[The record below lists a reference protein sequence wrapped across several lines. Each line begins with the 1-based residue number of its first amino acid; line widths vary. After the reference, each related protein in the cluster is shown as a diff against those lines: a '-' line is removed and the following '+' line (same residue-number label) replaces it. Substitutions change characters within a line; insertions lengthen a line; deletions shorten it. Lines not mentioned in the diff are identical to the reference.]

1 MRRWRIYVFFCQAEE
16 GIRDIGVTGVQTCAL
31 PIYAFENGFGG
42 IKLNNKWG
50 IIDKQGKIVVTP
62 KFDMNIVNPDFV
74 KQKLIPVCINKKW
87 GVVDNNFKE
96 MIKPKIGRAS
106 CRERV

>member
-1 MRRWRIYVFFCQAEE
+1 MYPCQEGLLGVKLPSGWNYINKKGKFISKDNLEE
-16 GIRDIGVTGVQTCAL
+16 VS
-31 PIYAFENGFGG
+31 YAFENGFGG

-74 KQKLIPVCINKKW
+74 K
-87 GVVDNNFKE
+87 
-96 MIKPKIGRAS
+96 
-106 CRERV
+106 